1 MKEFIKKGVESCLFQ
16 AHQSTHF
23 SLAAGGRG
31 GGGEKIARQTRL
43 SVPSLSPN
51 ITDLMKSN
59 YSRVSEGKTVTETS
73 FITEKQEPV
82 IEEYGYH

>member
-1 MKEFIKKGVESCLFQ
+1 
-16 AHQSTHF
+16 
-23 SLAAGGRG
+23 
-31 GGGEKIARQTRL
+31 
-43 SVPSLSPN
+43 
-51 ITDLMKSN
+51 MKSN